1 MQDAVARRFKLCFL
15 YKRPGQRVLINRRGD
30 MLVRPTF
37 IELTL
42 NQTPFNASVHD
53 VRASPFLRSLA
64 VRKRLLLSASQC
76 ILWCSNCDEG
86 SVDAQWCT
94 A

>member
-1 MQDAVARRFKLCFL
+1 MRAVLLCMQDAVARRCKLCFL

-42 NQTPFNASVHD
+42 SQTPLTTSVND
-53 VRASPFLRSLA
+53 VRS
-64 VRKRLLLSASQC
+64 LLL
-76 ILWCSNCDEG
+76 LFM
-86 SVDAQWCT
+86 AQFC
-94 A
+94 

>member
-1 MQDAVARRFKLCFL
+1 MATGMGDLVVQDAVARRFTLGFL

-53 VRASPFLRSLA
+53 VRASLTLDQRLYSIGSCFRSF
-64 VRKRLLLSASQC
+64 
-76 ILWCSNCDEG
+76 
-86 SVDAQWCT
+86 SVYSVYI
-94 A
+94 

>member
-1 MQDAVARRFKLCFL
+1 MRDNLVRVLLVQDAVARRFKLCFL
-15 YKRPGQRVLINRRGD
+15 YKRPGQRVLINRKGD

-53 VRASPFLRSLA
+53 VRASPTLHSRTSAPCFSESVHDA
-64 VRKRLLLSASQC
+64 KRGL
-76 ILWCSNCDEG
+76 
-86 SVDAQWCT
+86 
-94 A
+94 